1 MISNKEKIAKWQVKI
16 VELAQKHGVSLR
28 RVECVLKRNFDEL
41 DWRSLLTSEMIEFA
55 DKDIEA
61 RQATKY
67 KYQSQKDYFDT
78 DKGRKKLNEAQRKYW
93 HRKKRND
100 I

>member
-1 MISNKEKIAKWQVKI
+1 MSKAKDKIAEWQIKI
-16 VELAQKHGVSLR
+16 VGLAKKHGVSLR

-41 DWRSLLTSEMIEFA
+41 DWRSLLTDEMIDFA

-61 RQATKY
+61 RQAIKY

-78 DKGRKKLNEAQRKYW
+78 EKGRKKLNEAQRRY
-93 HRKKRND
+93 RNAKRHKTK
-100 I
+100 